1 LSVAR
6 KGRQCYK
13 MAMNP
18 IADFTFLDFRIRR
31 LTFSLN
37 EKFDGKQPQAKV
49 QTEFKI
55 RHELKQNRL
64 RVYMNIVFSEKNAPF
79 YIDIEGMSLFDLNRT
94 FNESELEVLT
104 NNYCSAAM
112 FPYLRETIAD
122 LTRRAGFPPLHI
134 PQVDFS
140 RVFNKKSAENAI
152 HTLH

>member
-1 LSVAR
+1 MDPYS
-6 KGRQCYK
+6 
-13 MAMNP
+13 
-18 IADFTFLDFRIRR
+18 DFTFLDFRLRR
-31 LTFSLN
+31 LNFSLN
-37 EKFDGKQPQAKV
+37 EKFSGKQASAKV

-55 RHELKQNRL
+55 RHERHKARL
-64 RVYMNIVFSEKNAPF
+64 RVYMNISFSEENSPF
-79 YIDIEGMSLFDLNRT
+79 HIDIEGMALFDLNRT
-94 FNESELEVLT
+94 LSDSELELLT

-140 RVFNKKSAENAI
+140 RVFNKKTADNAV